1 MYAAEITIRT
11 VFRAGTA
18 KSVAVIPVAT
28 ATRTIVVPTMIPARY
43 ARERRTPWAEPAA
56 VRLIVAGPG
65 LPMIASDV
73 TTSGPADPQWIVATR
88 SGSGI
93 AAPIPW
99 THAGD
104 AMQRRCRWS

>member
-1 MYAAEITIRT
+1 MYAADIPIRMEPI
-11 VFRAGTA
+11 AGTA

-43 ARERRTPWAEPAA
+43 ARERRTPWAEPAT
-56 VRLIVAGPG
+56 VRLIVAGQG
-65 LPMIASDV
+65 LHLIASDV

-99 THAGD
+99 HHAGD
-104 AMQRRCRWS
+104 AMR